1 MVDLA
6 IIARKRGDSAGAL
19 DWYAQ
24 SYAAAQG
31 PATRLQWGVRYVN
44 ALIDLAPRDVASVE
58 RTAGGVLGE
67 LEPVPD
73 TFYDRNLRALENM
86 GRKLSGWDKSP
97 AQHAAL
103 GRIRAQ
109 MDQTCAKLPA
119 GDPVRAK
126 CGAALRPKIAKA

>member
-1 MVDLA
+1 MAYGRLFIANPDLPRRFA
-6 IIARKRGDSAGAL
+6 LSAPL
-19 DWYAQ
+19 
-24 SYAAAQG
+24 
-31 PATRLQWGVRYVN
+31 N
-44 ALIDLAPRDVASVE
+44 
-58 RTAGGVLGE
+58 
-67 LEPVPD
+67 EPVSD

-86 GRKLSGWDKSP
+86 GRKLSGWDKNP

-126 CGAALRPKIAKA
+126 CGAALRPHAAEA